1 MQENCQ
7 NLILQ
12 MKKVVFPVKF
22 YLNGIGFGRNING
35 DKDSRLESRIIR
47 NLLLN
52 KVSQGRQKY
61 VQYVFLS

>member
-22 YLNGIGFGRNING
+22 YLSGIGFGKNIKG

>member
-22 YLNGIGFGRNING
+22 YLNGIGFGRNIKG